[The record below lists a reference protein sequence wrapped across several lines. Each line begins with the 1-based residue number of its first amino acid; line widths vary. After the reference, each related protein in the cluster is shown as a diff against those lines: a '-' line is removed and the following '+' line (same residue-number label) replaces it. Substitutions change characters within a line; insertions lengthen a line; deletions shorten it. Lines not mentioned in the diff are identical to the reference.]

1 MSVHECS
8 QLSDAEKLVYLCQAL
23 RDGVARSAI
32 EGLSR
37 SGEHYKEAV
46 ECLCS
51 RFDRPRLIHQA
62 HVRKIIEAPSLRDG
76 SGKDLRRFHDTMQ
89 QHLRALKA
97 MGHEP
102 PGPFLTSLLELKLD
116 VDTTF
121 EWRRHSQ
128 SSTGI
133 PHYHELLDFVNLR
146 AQASET
152 ANPNPGRNKPPR
164 NPPVNSFAA
173 DVNISQCVVCK
184 EKHPLYACP
193 KFNTLPH
200 KQKLFTIRDHH
211 FCMNCLGGDH
221 FIRNCRSNNRCKKCQ
236 KPHHTLLHTEVQVRQ
251 HLSAP
256 PQSVGTNPIVSNTAT
271 GLMTDTLMMTC
282 RILVCSPDGSSVEA
296 RALLDSA
303 SSASF
308 VSERLAQTLC
318 LSRSSHSARISG
330 IAGLSHGSPIQSVT
344 TFSISAIKSE
354 SQNIDVTA
362 IIVPKVTCD
371 LPHHPI
377 SFDLDWNHL
386 SGIDLADPHFGQ
398 PGKIDVLLGVDI
410 FVQVLRNGRR
420 TGPPGSPVSFE
431 TEFGWVQAGEINN
444 TSSHNGHVTS
454 HHVSLE
460 NGDDILRKF
469 WEIEQQPLGEPKL
482 TPEEKN
488 VVQHFRANHVQGNDG
503 RFIVPLPRKPDAK
516 KLGESRSQAVRRF
529 LSLERSLHAR
539 SQFAE
544 VDAVIREY
552 FDMGHAEPVPAV
564 DLRKPECDVF
574 YLPIHVVRKES
585 SSTTKIRAVFDA
597 SAKTSS
603 GVSLNETFLVG
614 PTLHPPL
621 VDVLLRF
628 HSHRIALTTDV
639 SKMYRAVGLVES
651 DKDLHRFVWR
661 SHPGESL
668 QDYRMI
674 RVTFGVSASS
684 FAVNMSLQQN
694 ADNFAHEF
702 PVAVKAVHKSF
713 YVDDGLTGADS
724 VAGTIIL
731 HKELQ
736 ELFARG
742 NFQLHKWNS
751 SSPEVLAHIPPELR
765 ESQVVNALPCAED
778 YSKTLGLEWNSHL
791 DHFRL
796 TASELPHLGSLT
808 KRALVS
814 DVAKVLKM
822 KILLQ
827 RVWEV
832 RIGWDDVVP
841 TAIQDVWY
849 QWGSEL
855 PLLTRKQIP
864 RCFFLGISMSHLCS
878 STASAM
884 LPRMRMQESF
894 IFVSLMTRTMS
905 TYLWLPLRRKSPQS
919 SVLPFPDLNFVVPN
933 CYPSFSVTFK

>member
-1 MSVHECS
+1 M
-8 QLSDAEKLVYLCQAL
+8 
-23 RDGVARSAI
+23 
-32 EGLSR
+32 
-37 SGEHYKEAV
+37 
-46 ECLCS
+46 
-51 RFDRPRLIHQA
+51 
-62 HVRKIIEAPSLRDG
+62 
-76 SGKDLRRFHDTMQ
+76 
-89 QHLRALKA
+89 
-97 MGHEP
+97 
-102 PGPFLTSLLELKLD
+102 
-116 VDTTF
+116 
-121 EWRRHSQ
+121 
-128 SSTGI
+128 
-133 PHYHELLDFVNLR
+133 
-146 AQASET
+146 
-152 ANPNPGRNKPPR
+152 
-164 NPPVNSFAA
+164 
-173 DVNISQCVVCK
+173 
-184 EKHPLYACP
+184 
-193 KFNTLPH
+193 
-200 KQKLFTIRDHH
+200 
-211 FCMNCLGGDH
+211 
-221 FIRNCRSNNRCKKCQ
+221 
-236 KPHHTLLHTEVQVRQ
+236 
-251 HLSAP
+251 
-256 PQSVGTNPIVSNTAT
+256 
-271 GLMTDTLMMTC
+271 
-282 RILVCSPDGSSVEA
+282 
-296 RALLDSA
+296 
-303 SSASF
+303 
-308 VSERLAQTLC
+308 
-318 LSRSSHSARISG
+318 
-330 IAGLSHGSPIQSVT
+330 
-344 TFSISAIKSE
+344 
-354 SQNIDVTA
+354 
-362 IIVPKVTCD
+362 TCD
-371 LPHHPI
+371 LQHHPI

-386 SGIDLADPHFGQ
+386 SGIDLAVPHFGQ

-410 FVQVLRNGRR
+410 FVQVLRTGRR

-431 TEFGWVQAGEINN
+431 TEFGWVLAGEINN

-482 TPEEKN
+482 TPEEKT
-488 VVQHFRANHVQGNDG
+488 VVLHFRANHVQGSDG

-529 LSLERSLHAR
+529 LSLEQSLHAR

-564 DLRKPECDVF
+564 DLHKPECEVF
-574 YLPIHVVRKES
+574 YHPIHVV
-585 SSTTKIRAVFDA
+585 RAVFDA

-603 GVSLNETFLVG
+603 GVLLNETFLVG
-614 PTLHPPL
+614 PTHHPAL

-628 HSHRIALTTDV
+628 RSHRIALTIDV

-668 QDYRMI
+668 QDYRRI

-694 ADNFAHEF
+694 TDNFAHEF

-724 VAGTIIL
+724 VVGTIIL

-742 NFQLHKWNS
+742 NFQLRKWNS

-796 TASELPHLGSLT
+796 TVSELPNLGSLT
-808 KRALVS
+808 KCALVS
-814 DVAKVLKM
+814 DVAKVFDALGWFAPTTVKM

-849 QWGSEL
+849 QWRSEL

-864 RCFFLGISMSHLCS
+864 RCYFPRDFHVTSMQLHGFCDASEDAYAGVVYLHLTDDKNNVHISLVASKMKVSPIKRLTIPRLELCGAELLSQLLCHIQVILSIPLCDILGWTD
-878 STASAM
+878 STIVLHWMTGDPRRLKTYVGNRVSDIVDRIPPERWRHVRGVQKPADCGSRGLFPEELVQHPLWWSGPPWLFVPPDEWPSQS
-884 LPRMRMQESF
+884 LPPSNESDEE
-894 IFVSLMTRTMS
+894 VREVCLHTVVEH
-905 TYLWLPLRRKSPQS
+905 KSPIM
-919 SVLPFPDLNFVVPN
+919 PYD
-933 CYPSFSVTFK
+933 